1 MTDILSRPTW
11 MKNFVKK
18 NMDCGWG
25 LVAYICELNLFEDKS
40 LFEGAILKYRKLLA
54 PLFKANRLI
63 DNKN

>member
-25 LVAYICELNLFEDKS
+25 LVAYIGELNLFEDKS
-40 LFEGAILKYRKLLA
+40 LFEGDILKYRKLLA
-54 PLFKANRLI
+54 PLFEANRLI
-63 DNKN
+63 DNEN